1 MKDLFVVSVTAE
13 PGNAMSQ
20 ESFKLL
26 QKRENKKG
34 FFKRKVKKN
43 KGGREESS
51 KKNWQESGRVRKGN
65 KCVTKN
71 NSGWGGLNKA
81 ESQL

>member
-1 MKDLFVVSVTAE
+1 
-13 PGNAMSQ
+13 MSQ
-20 ESFKLL
+20 QNQGTLCHKKALKLL
-26 QKRENKKG
+26 QKRENKKV
-34 FFKRKVKKN
+34 FFKRQGRKN

-51 KKNWQESGRVRKGN
+51 KKNEQESGRVRKGN

-71 NSGWGGLNKA
+71 NCGWGGLNKA